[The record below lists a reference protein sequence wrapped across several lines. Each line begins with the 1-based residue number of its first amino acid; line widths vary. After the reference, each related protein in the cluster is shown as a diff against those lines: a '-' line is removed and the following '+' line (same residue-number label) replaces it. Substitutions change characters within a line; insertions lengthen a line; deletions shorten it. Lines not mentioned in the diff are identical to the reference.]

1 MTSRWKGRY
10 RSSSSIDLQ
19 QKQQEL
25 ESLLVRKDE
34 TITDLEGKLSEQ
46 LLAVKK
52 LRLERDELRNKNA
65 SLVVK
70 LAEVSRKNSINN
82 ATPPSMSR

>member
-1 MTSRWKGRY
+1 MASRWKGRN
-10 RSSSSIDLQ
+10 RSSFECGLQ
-19 QKQQEL
+19 QKLQEM

-34 TITDLEGKLSEQ
+34 TIADLESRLTEQ

-52 LRLERDELRNKNA
+52 LRRERDELRNKNA

-82 ATPPSMSR
+82 ATPPTMLK